1 MTVIGYARVSTTDQ
15 DLSIQEAALRAGG
28 CDVIR
33 AEKQSGT
40 STQGRA
46 ELPTVLD
53 FIGKGDVLLVT
64 RVDRLARSIGD
75 LQDIVRTIRSRG
87 AALKATEQP
96 IDTSTAAGKAF
107 LDMLGVFAEF
117 ETNIRRERQMEGIA
131 MAMADGVYTG
141 KGRPASVD
149 ATQVRALKA
158 QGSHSHREGTWHRSG
173 QRLSRTGSGGVGIAV
188 LDRFTRCSIECGEL
202 TPSNVAGT

>member
-1 MTVIGYARVSTTDQ
+1 VLLGRDQ
-15 DLSIQEAALRAGG
+15 FGQR
-28 CDVIR
+28 
-33 AEKQSGT
+33 
-40 STQGRA
+40 GRA
-46 ELPTVLD
+46 VREELAADLLD
-53 FIGKGDVLLVT
+53 GHFVDVGGI
-64 RVDRLARSIGD
+64 RLGGLD
-75 LQDIVRTIRSRG
+75 VRCHGRG
-87 AALKATEQP
+87 FALKATEQP